1 MKKIKNRLRGR
12 VIAAVTIV
20 TAFLFGATPIT
31 AFAGGYECT
40 CEHKCTE
47 DCINQDC
54 ELCKIDY
61 TLCCGDEITEPEEP
75 EEEPIISLTDDS
87 TDDEEAA
94 LARAIAEERIAEEQE
109 AQA

>member
-1 MKKIKNRLRGR
+1 MMKRIKNRIHGR

-20 TAFLFGATPIT
+20 AAFLFGATPIT

-47 DCINQDC
+47 DCVNPDC

-61 TLCCGDEITEPEEP
+61 KLCCGDEVQETEDHEPTETPEEP
-75 EEEPIISLTDDS
+75 EEE
-87 TDDEEAA
+87 
-94 LARAIAEERIAEEQE
+94 
-109 AQA
+109 